1 MNRKQILR
9 ELLPLLLPV
18 SSGVHSIIIDYL
30 DIQAAIRAN
39 YLTVLREAFKRIPQE
54 EALCYPFGLHPS
66 VSCEHNKWQK
76 AFDRPEAFNDAFV
89 IFDEE
94 PGFIDR
100 AIWVFYDGS
109 CDPEEAVFW
118 HPGAI
123 STNAF
128 HKAVAMIFPD
138 MQNSNDRFEGLSR
151 TKPLSRRAANCQSLQ
166 VYYHYAKIL
175 SSDFSRIPYKCLDE
189 WMVYQ
194 KEGTKPALIKP
205 PLTRL
210 GRLRAR
216 YNKWAEQRND
226 IEYQDAQ
233 YAVFW
238 TAILSLGLF
247 YAFFFFSVDPWEQQ
261 VGGGGALCCWI
272 PLTSIFL
279 YEAARSWPF
288 AGKCSRL
295 AWITASIAMV
305 LCITRT
311 MWTLYELQVNPNVHP
326 KFNWILRLKSLF
338 N

>member
-226 IEYQDAQ
+226 IHQQETQFV
-233 YAVFW
+233 VFW
-238 TAILSLGLF
+238 TTFLSLLVFHVVLF
-247 YAFFFFSVDPWEQQ
+247 SPVDPWSQR
-261 VGGGGALCCWI
+261 VGAIGTLCCWML
-272 PLTSIFL
+272 LTSILL
-279 YEAARSWPF
+279 YETAKEWRW
-288 AGKCSRL
+288 AGKCARL
-295 AWITASIAMV
+295 MWVTSCIVMISYAIKITLILRDLEA
-305 LCITRT
+305 
-311 MWTLYELQVNPNVHP
+311 NPHVILE
-326 KFNWILRLKSLF
+326 FNWILQLKSLF